1 MLPWLALALAVL
13 VVVWLRGARRARLR
27 WLEALSLVGKWELEA
42 PSSGRDG
49 PRGRSLTLSG
59 DLASGKYVARDND
72 IVERGEWRV
81 SGRTL
86 ALLPTEGEGAPRG
99 PSRFELRLFEAGR
112 IGLHGPGREREI
124 YVKRDGNVIPLVRRP
139 KRGS

>member
-1 MLPWLALALAVL
+1 MLLWLALALAVL
-13 VVVWLRGARRARLR
+13 VVIWLRGARRARVR
-27 WLEALSLVGKWELEA
+27 WLEALSLVGKWELEV
-42 PSSGRDG
+42 PGSGRG

-72 IVERGEWRV
+72 AVERGEWRV